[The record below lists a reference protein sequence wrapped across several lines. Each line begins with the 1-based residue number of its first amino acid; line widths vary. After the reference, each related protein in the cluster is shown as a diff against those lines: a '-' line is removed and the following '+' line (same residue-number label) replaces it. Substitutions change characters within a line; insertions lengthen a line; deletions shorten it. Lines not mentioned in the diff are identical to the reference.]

1 MRLGFI
7 GAGKMAAALAR
18 GAIDAGLCAPAEIR
32 ASARSAASREAFAG
46 KTGIALEQVGAENG
60 EVAAEADAIF
70 LCVKPAGA
78 EAVLREIAPQ
88 LHGRQPVISIV
99 AGVQLA
105 ALQAWAGA
113 GVPIVRTMPNTPA
126 LVGRGATAY
135 ACGAAATEQHAALV
149 EKLFGALGD
158 VYRVDE
164 KLINAVNGL
173 SGSGPAYVYLVIEA
187 LADGGVLMG
196 LPRPLAAALAAQT
209 VLGAAEMVRRTGQHP
224 AELREAVT
232 SPSGTTIAAL
242 EVLEHAGVRAAMMGA
257 VRAATARAEQMAG
270 ASSEAAP

>member
-18 GAIDAGLCAPAEIR
+18 GATDAGLCTAREIR
-32 ASARSAASREAFAG
+32 ASARSAGSREAFAARVS
-46 KTGIALEQVGAENG
+46 IAPDQLSAHNA
-60 EVAAEADAIF
+60 EVAAGSDAVF
-70 LCVKPAGA
+70 LCVKPAA
-78 EAVLREIAPQ
+78 AAAVLREIAPQ
-88 LHGRQPVISIV
+88 LREQPVISIV
-99 AGVQLA
+99 AGIRLA
-105 ALQAWAGA
+105 DLQACAGSH
-113 GVPIVRTMPNTPA
+113 VPIIRAMPNTPA

-196 LPRPLAAALAAQT
+196 LPRPLAASLAAMT
-209 VLGAAEMVRRTGQHP
+209 VLGAAEMVRQTGQHP
-224 AELREAVT
+224 ADLREAVT
-232 SPSGTTIAAL
+232 SPGGTTIAAL
-242 EVLEHAGVRAAMMGA
+242 EVLEQAGVRAAMMGA
-257 VRAATARAEQMAG
+257 VRAATEKAAEMAG
-270 ASSEAAP
+270 RS